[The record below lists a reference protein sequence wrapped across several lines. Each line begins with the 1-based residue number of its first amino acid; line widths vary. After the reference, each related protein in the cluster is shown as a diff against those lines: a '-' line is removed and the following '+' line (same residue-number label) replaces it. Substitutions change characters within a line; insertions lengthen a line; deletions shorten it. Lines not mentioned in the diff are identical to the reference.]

1 MSRAKQDVDQ
11 AQDTGAAGETAHGH
25 TQAENGNGN
34 PPGHLH
40 PASMT
45 ARKLRAM
52 NAALM
57 ASEQARDS
65 MDEDDIPD
73 VGSGRIG
80 TISEAASRL
89 REAGVIPPTQPMAQ
103 PGVLRGPAVPQR
115 RRRPAHQRRSFWV
128 TIMAFI
134 VLLGL
139 PFAWWYFSPMLD
151 PVTGKLG
158 KRGDQIPDLPRLF
171 IDPQKALLNAF
182 DGQSEVQFLLVGL
195 DHVPPT
201 KRDPNPIHRS
211 DSVIMVRA
219 NLENKEVRM
228 LSIPRDGWVM
238 HIGSEGEELGWDKLA
253 HSYANGTEDNP
264 DNPEG
269 GIRRTKMTVE
279 HLMGVP
285 VDYYMIIEIDG
296 FQKIIDELGGIT
308 VDVEKRMKYRDRAGG
323 LNIDLQPGV
332 QLLNG
337 EQAMGYARF
346 RHDAVGDIG
355 RMARQQ
361 QVIKAIITELQKP
374 ENLPKLPV
382 LGQLL
387 GKALKTNLR
396 MDQMLALVNQ
406 SKKFELSKIQ
416 SMTLPSYWNR
426 EPGHRIDLPGADGG
440 MDAQAIFDRDVEASR
455 EFILNTQ
462 PPPPPPLEGEAADG
476 TTPDSGA
483 SQEFVGGSALE
494 DSQTDSTDAASE
506 TPDSDRVRNPCA
518 GD

>member
-1 MSRAKQDVDQ
+1 MLPDAPGGQPLNGHNG
-11 AQDTGAAGETAHGH
+11 GA
-25 TQAENGNGN
+25 
-34 PPGHLH
+34 LH
-40 PASMT
+40 PSSMT

-52 NAALM
+52 NAALR
-57 ASEQARDS
+57 ASEEARDLEA
-65 MDEDDIPD
+65 DYDDIPD
-73 VGSGRIG
+73 VGEGRIG

-89 REAGVIPPTQPMAQ
+89 RAAGVIPPVQPMAQ
-103 PGVLRGPAVPQR
+103 PGELQERRGPAVPPR
-115 RRRPAHQRRSFWV
+115 RLRPMHRRKSFWG
-128 TIMAFI
+128 TFLAI
-134 VLLGL
+134 LLLVGL
-139 PFAWWYFSPMLD
+139 PLTWFYFKPFINPL
-151 PVTGKLG
+151 TGKEEGIQGDRLKNLG
-158 KRGDQIPDLPRLF
+158 IL
-171 IDPQKALLNAF
+171 IDPQKALINAF
-182 DGQSEVQFLLVGL
+182 DGHTEVQFLLVGL

-269 GIRRTKMTVE
+269 GIRRTRMTVE

-346 RHDAVGDIG
+346 RHDAIGDIG

-374 ENLPKLPV
+374 ENLPKLPQ

-387 GKALKTNLR
+387 GQAIKTNLK
-396 MDQMLALVNQ
+396 MDQMLALVTQ

-440 MDAQAIFDRDVEASR
+440 MDAQAIYDNDVDTCRD
-455 EFILNTQ
+455 FLLNTQ
-462 PPPPPPLEGEAADG
+462 PPPPPVEGEGADPAAGDN
-476 TTPDSGA
+476 PA
-483 SQEFVGGSALE
+483 SHEFVGGSAHEE
-494 DSQTDSTDAASE
+494 DATDAEADSASTANE
-506 TPDSDRVRNPCA
+506 EDGDSREVRNPCA
-518 GD
+518 DR